1 MWIVGNVVDP
11 AANEHVNGAVL
22 FGWAKSQAFTLG
34 GGLTHSQ
41 KTKNPCQ
48 WFLKNRALVTS

>member
-22 FGWAKSQAFTLG
+22 FGWAKSQAFTVG

-41 KTKNPCQ
+41 KTKNLCQ
-48 WFLKNRALVTS
+48 RFPKNRVVVTS